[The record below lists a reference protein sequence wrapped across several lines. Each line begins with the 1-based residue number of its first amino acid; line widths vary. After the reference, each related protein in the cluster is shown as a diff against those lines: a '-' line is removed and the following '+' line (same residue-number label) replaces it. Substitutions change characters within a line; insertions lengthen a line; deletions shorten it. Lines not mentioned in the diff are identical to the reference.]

1 LSAQYVD
8 TCTRATERAGLA
20 LVGVGATSPAR
31 RRSRRAAC
39 RRAGRATVR
48 APLRRG
54 VGAAGRR
61 SEASAPTPR
70 EWRAKRAIS
79 TPRSDMMSIPTPRV
93 GTVRR
98 RSRHEWRAKRA
109 ILTPTR
115 SPHALKPRS
124 DVGGAGLGGWG
135 GGARWARAPQAAG
148 GGRAG
153 RVGRGGIESRR
164 DYSNPCCRGRRRRD
178 GAGGALGGVWRPL
191 RRVHA
196 GPPDGLPWAGT
207 CRVRSRGSAYS

>member
-1 LSAQYVD
+1 V
-8 TCTRATERAGLA
+8 ERGGDA
-20 LVGVGATSPAR
+20 LHTQRGE
-31 RRSRRAAC
+31 RSD
-39 RRAGRATVR
+39 
-48 APLRRG
+48 
-54 VGAAGRR
+54 AAG
-61 SEASAPTPR
+61 AP
-70 EWRAKRAIS
+70 RAIP
-79 TPRSDMMSIPTPRV
+79 TPRSDTESTRV
-93 GTVRR
+93 GAALRHEARVERGGDALHTQRGERSDAACAPPGGGVAANSARSAPFRRRVCAPTHSTRAVAELRVRR
-98 RSRHEWRAKRA
+98 AGEGCE
-109 ILTPTR
+109 
-115 SPHALKPRS
+115 
-124 DVGGAGLGGWG
+124 GGAARVLYEVSPR